1 VNFVAST
8 ADEDL
13 IRYTDMDD
21 LSNPCYVSLGSQY
34 IVLTLG
40 ERVSPRRLDASTRP
54 REGVK

>member
-1 VNFVAST
+1 MNFVAST

-13 IRYTDMDD
+13 IRFTDMDD

-34 IVLTLG
+34 IFLTIG
-40 ERVSPRRLDASTRP
+40 ERVSPRRLDALPRP